1 MSKILS
7 IDLGTGMSCMSI
19 WIDGESKIIEN
30 AEGRRTTPSIVA
42 LTDKGEWLV
51 GQAAKNQAVT
61 NPENTVYEVK
71 RLMGASWD
79 DPKTQAD
86 VKRVPYK
93 CKKSSKGGVV
103 IELQG
108 KDYTPEEISAKIL
121 GKLKTDA
128 EAYLG
133 ETITEAVITV
143 PAYFNDAQR
152 NSTKTA
158 GKIAGMEVKRI
169 INEPTAAALAYG
181 LNKSEGSKNILVYDN
196 GSGTLDVS
204 ILEITDGVFE
214 VKATSGDTHCGG
226 SDIDKILIDYIAE
239 EFIKTSTVDVR
250 KDKLALQRVKEAAEN
265 AKIALSST
273 TETEINLPYI
283 SATASG
289 PVHLVMKITRA
300 KLESLIDDF
309 VKKTLK
315 PIDQAL
321 KDAEMKKSDINDI
334 VMVGGTT
341 RIPMIQKAV
350 SDYFNGKELDRSINP
365 DEVVSQGAAV
375 EGGILQGNG
384 ASDILLLDVT
394 PLTLSIET
402 LGGVA
407 TPMIE
412 RNTTIPVSKKQTFST
427 AMDNQSAITVRVAQ
441 GERSV
446 FAENKLLGEFNL
458 EGIAPAPRGVP
469 QIEITY
475 DIDANGILNVK
486 AVDLGTK
493 KEMTKMISGSTK
505 LSDEEVDRMVKEAE
519 AHAEADKKFKELID
533 KKNEAEGLVNY
544 IEKALKDNAEAISQ
558 EIKDAVEPKLS
569 SLKETLKKENVTVEE
584 IQKDIDSLNEESM
597 KIGQAIYEAAQK
609 AQTANSENPES
620 EKSET
625 GSQDA
630 EFSEK

>member
-7 IDLGTGMSCMSI
+7 IDLGTGFSAMSC

-121 GKLKTDA
+121 SKLKTDA

-427 AMDNQSAITVRVAQ
+427 AVDNQSAITVRVAQ
-441 GERSV
+441 GERSI

-458 EGIAPAPRGVP
+458 EGIAPAPRGIP

-493 KEMTKMISGSTK
+493 KEMTKTISGSTK

-533 KKNEAEGLVNY
+533 KKNEGEGLVNY
-544 IEKALKDNAEAISQ
+544 IEKALKDNTDKISQ
-558 EIKDAVEPKLS
+558 EVKDEVEPKLN
-569 SLKETLKKENVTVEE
+569 SLKEVLKKDSVTVEE
-584 IQKDIDSLNEESM
+584 IQKEIDELQSSAQ
-597 KIGQAIYEAAQK
+597 KIGEAIYKAAQE
-609 AQTANSENPES
+609 AQTAEEQKPENSE
-620 EKSET
+620 SET
-625 GSQDA
+625 QNA
-630 EFSEK
+630 EFTEK

>member
-1 MSKILS
+1 MSKILN
-7 IDLGTGMSCMSI
+7 IDLGTGWSCVSC

-121 GKLKTDA
+121 SKLKTDA

-181 LNKSEGSKNILVYDN
+181 LNKCEGSKNILVYDN

-427 AMDNQSAITVRVAQ
+427 AVDNQSAITVRVAQ

-458 EGIAPAPRGVP
+458 EGIAPAPRGIP

-493 KEMTKMISGSTK
+493 KEMTKTISGSTK

-533 KKNEAEGLVNY
+533 KKNEAEGLINY
-544 IEKALKDNAEAISQ
+544 LEKTIKENEDKIPQ
-558 EIKDAVEPKLS
+558 EVKKAVEPKIN
-569 SLKETLKKENVTVEE
+569 SLKELLKKDSVTAEE
-584 IQKDIDSLNEESM
+584 IQTEIDELQSSAQ
-597 KIGQAIYEAAQK
+597 KIGEAIYKAAQE
-609 AQTANSENPES
+609 AQTAEEQKPENSE
-620 EKSET
+620 SET
-625 GSQDA
+625 QNA
-630 EFSEK
+630 EFTEK

>member
-7 IDLGTGMSCMSI
+7 IDLGTGFSAMSV
-19 WIDGESKIIEN
+19 WIDGETKIIEN

-121 GKLKTDA
+121 SKLKTDA

-214 VKATSGDTHCGG
+214 VKSTSGDTHCGG

-341 RIPMIQKAV
+341 RIPMIQKIV

-427 AMDNQSAITVRVAQ
+427 AVDNQSAITVRVAQ
-441 GERSV
+441 GERSI

-493 KEMTKMISGSTK
+493 KEMTKTISGSTK

-533 KKNEAEGLVNY
+533 KKNEGEGLVNY
-544 IEKALKDNAEAISQ
+544 IEKALKDNADKISQ
-558 EIKDAVEPKLS
+558 EVKDEVEPKLN
-569 SLKETLKKENVTVEE
+569 SLKEVLKKDSVTVEE
-584 IQKDIDSLNEESM
+584 IQKEIDELQSSAQ
-597 KIGQAIYEAAQK
+597 KIGEAIYKATQE
-609 AQTANSENPES
+609 AQTAEEQKPENSE
-620 EKSET
+620 SET
-625 GSQDA
+625 QNA
-630 EFSEK
+630 EFTEK